1 MSRVSIL
8 AERMESTYQ
17 VPLTLGVSDF
27 TIKLDTGAK
36 YTVISAKAI
45 RDTLTQSD
53 LARLKSYCEARGT
66 HKKKFISASG
76 HSFYGY
82 AVIAH
87 DVEMGGAV
95 LPVFLYYLMVEI
107 RRDIALLGFDFIDR
121 CRFTHEPEG
130 DIVLAEFDLNG
141 YGVAS
146 GAMDCDEVIAFLDSL
161 SE

>member
-1 MSRVSIL
+1 ML
-8 AERMESTYQ
+8 DGALERAAQKQNARIGKY
-17 VPLTLGVSDF
+17 PL
-27 TIKLDTGAK
+27 
-36 YTVISAKAI
+36 
-45 RDTLTQSD
+45 
-53 LARLKSYCEARGT
+53 E
-66 HKKKFISASG
+66 
-76 HSFYGY
+76 
-82 AVIAH
+82 
-87 DVEMGGAV
+87 
-95 LPVFLYYLMVEI
+95 VEI